1 VEWEWRVEPF
11 DWTCPHCD
19 RAVTLTKERFSSST
33 HTLLIENANGRRI
46 TETRYMVCPNQ
57 ACRKFTLEAHLW
69 ESQGT
74 QPGLKERRIK
84 MLGRWVL
91 FPVSAGT
98 KFPDYIPYSIRAD
111 YLEAFAIKTLSP
123 KASATLARRC
133 LQGMLRDY
141 WSVTPGRLFD
151 EINEVKDKVDPLTW
165 AAIEAVRKLGN
176 IGAHMEKDINVI
188 VDVDANEAELLIGLI
203 ERLLEDW
210 YIARKRRETDMTS
223 LINAAAAKTGQ

>member
-1 VEWEWRVEPF
+1 
-11 DWTCPHCD
+11 
-19 RAVTLTKERFSSST
+19 
-33 HTLLIENANGRRI
+33 
-46 TETRYMVCPNQ
+46 MVCPNQ